1 MLLRQS
7 PELNSLLATATIWFG
22 GTSSCHIPGRISH
35 MPLAQWNTSAEL
47 RSSADDCSTVAP
59 GARRVASLAVSVLSA
74 KPPTTW
80 KLPCHRAH
88 VGERGPLPLL
98 RIVHLGRRRAPGT
111 GQRALA
117 AGHTDPA
124 SARRTGKVESRDQER
139 RAVVPLAPA
148 RVVPQHVCPHVDVG
162 VMVLAGLVTTLPPA
176 EPAADD
182 VHGFAQRRH
191 GEPLQYVA
199 VRDARERAHAAP
211 RVGARLVALEAVG
224 AAQRKAHVYPDAAVA
239 AGGNIAAAAAAASGA
254 GEGRRG
260 GHVAVQGAHGSK
272 PGERVIEM
280 LDQVTPVVKE
290 MFSFME
296 SSSSATA
303 ASASSAW
310 PEDLP
315 ERRSLPPVLCRTRS
329 PAHRG
334 SAIHHPSDG
343 DEVAMPRQEGTAKHA
358 EHCKAPAPGQ
368 EADEGGCTCTMEEE
382 DGQTSRREPTSTPSP
397 TADSLRLQLTPSSV
411 SPHLLSAPPPSPMPV
426 VGLPMLLQSWE
437 AMQDGHAA
445 AAVVPPTVV
454 AQPSEAVPTAQKD
467 TTPVGTSMEGST
479 SSASLEADQP
489 SMDSPSPNGC
499 TQPPVHDGNTAV
511 PNIPPPPPPLPAHR
525 DRFQVVPSTDEPAR
539 AVPDAPP
546 PPPSEVQGGPPA
558 LPAAKV
564 SPAPPPPPPGSIS
577 AAVRAKRA
585 ATKLKRSTQM
595 GSLYRRLRDR
605 VEGSGST
612 HGGKRRQNGKRPRRA
627 GAPKSDTGQ
636 GMADALAEMTKR
648 SAYFRQIEE
657 DAEKHAAA
665 ILELKDAI
673 GSFQSKDMDELVR
686 FHQHVEQRLVS
697 LTDETQVLARFE
709 GFPSKKLE
717 ALRTAAAL
725 YSKLDGAATKL
736 KCWKLTA
743 GAVSPQLDRV
753 ENYFNKV
760 KDDVDMV
767 ERNRDEET
775 KRLQSHSV
783 HFDFSVLVRIKE
795 GMVDLS
801 SACME
806 LALKESQDARE
817 TTTAAAARAQWGQA
831 GHGDGTSRM
840 LWRVFQLAFRVYNF
854 AGGQDERADKLTTIL
869 AHEIEARR
877 P

>member
-1 MLLRQS
+1 VSNKPEGLALLTTIAEGTDCCNPSPPLPNHSALEKSLISKILRLREVLDLPCQS
-7 PELNSLLATATIWFG
+7 SCDALDQLLLDTLGVLKIAYPKCLSG
-22 GTSSCHIPGRISH
+22 LSGNHTSSVREG
-35 MPLAQWNTSAEL
+35 L
-47 RSSADDCSTVAP
+47 
-59 GARRVASLAVSVLSA
+59 
-74 KPPTTW
+74 
-80 KLPCHRAH
+80 
-88 VGERGPLPLL
+88 
-98 RIVHLGRRRAPGT
+98 VHLHRVLMLVQDCHSKNKQLPSSGSEKQTIIG
-111 GQRALA
+111 
-117 AGHTDPA
+117 
-124 SARRTGKVESRDQER
+124 SESLD
-139 RAVVPLAPA
+139 
-148 RVVPQHVCPHVDVG
+148 HV
-162 VMVLAGLVTTLPPA
+162 
-176 EPAADD
+176 
-182 VHGFAQRRH
+182 
-191 GEPLQYVA
+191 
-199 VRDARERAHAAP
+199 
-211 RVGARLVALEAVG
+211 
-224 AAQRKAHVYPDAAVA
+224 
-239 AGGNIAAAAAAASGA
+239 
-254 GEGRRG
+254 
-260 GHVAVQGAHGSK
+260 
-272 PGERVIEM
+272 GERVIEM